1 MPDNLLYGWITAK
14 RLIAFS
20 FLFRVALMFY
30 GEVQDRYLD
39 VKYTDIDYHVF
50 SDGARHFTEG
60 NSPFLRETYR
70 YTPLLA
76 ILLSPNIFLFYSFG
90 KVIFVICDVLCGILI
105 REILLLR
112 GINGTLSLFCSAI
125 WLLNPVTATVSSR
138 GNAEPLITGL
148 ILLTI
153 YLLLTKRTVLS
164 AISYGLAVHMK
175 MYPVIYAL
183 PLYLFLNNDYSEKV
197 IVISTPTRSGFV
209 SAPSMHGKIFG
220 WQVEELFSKDR
231 KVFTVTSFLT
241 FAMTTAV
248 MYVFYG
254 NEFLQEAYLYH
265 FTRTDIKHN
274 FSVYFY
280 MLYVTSESLLSRLIS
295 LMAFLP
301 QLLLVV
307 VTAIILHQDIT
318 LCLFVQTCVFVTF
331 NKVCTSQYFL
341 WYLVLLPLVVPY
353 SKLNIHQAFVLTSSW
368 FIGQALWLAPAYYL
382 EFQGY
387 DTYVLIWLAGLVFF
401 CISCFIVSSILRH
414 HDFVATFS
422 NGHINRSY
430 TTNTATVSFR

>member
-248 MYVFYG
+248 MYV
-254 NEFLQEAYLYH
+254 L
-265 FTRTDIKHN
+265 
-274 FSVYFY
+274 
-280 MLYVTSESLLSRLIS
+280 
-295 LMAFLP
+295 
-301 QLLLVV
+301 
-307 VTAIILHQDIT
+307 
-318 LCLFVQTCVFVTF
+318 
-331 NKVCTSQYFL
+331 
-341 WYLVLLPLVVPY
+341 
-353 SKLNIHQAFVLTSSW
+353 
-368 FIGQALWLAPAYYL
+368 
-382 EFQGY
+382 
-387 DTYVLIWLAGLVFF
+387 
-401 CISCFIVSSILRH
+401 
-414 HDFVATFS
+414 
-422 NGHINRSY
+422 
-430 TTNTATVSFR
+430 